1 MKRLDLWSGSFWV
14 LFAVFVCVKSLEAGI
29 GTFRSPGSGF
39 FPFWAGIIFGI
50 LALVLAA
57 RGLFVRHRAIEPEEP
72 ESMERRWS
80 KIGLVLLS
88 LFLYAFL
95 LERVGFLIMTS
106 ALLTLL
112 FGMVGKSKLWVRIAS
127 ALVTAGLSYVVFYI
141 FLNVPLPKGWLDW

>member
-1 MKRLDLWSGSFWV
+1 MKRLDLWSGAFWV
-14 LFAVFVCVKSLEAGI
+14 LFAVFVCVKSLEAGL
-29 GTFRSPGSGF
+29 GSFRSPGSGF
-39 FPFWAGIIFGI
+39 FPFWAAILFGI

-57 RGLFVRHRAIEPEEP
+57 RGLFLRDRAMEPQ
-72 ESMERRWS
+72 ESGSMKTKWT
-80 KIGLVLLS
+80 KICLVLLS

-95 LERVGFLIMTS
+95 LEKVGFLIMTS

-141 FLNVPLPKGWLDW
+141 FLNVPLPKGWLE